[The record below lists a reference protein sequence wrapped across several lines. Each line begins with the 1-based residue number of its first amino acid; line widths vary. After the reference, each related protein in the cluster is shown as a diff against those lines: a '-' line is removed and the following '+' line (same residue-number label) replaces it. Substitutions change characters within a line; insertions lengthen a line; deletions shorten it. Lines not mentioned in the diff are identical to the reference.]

1 VSQRVDKLIVGG
13 QVFVGGELVDAALAI
28 ADGRVA
34 GIGPPSAFSAIEV
47 IDAPGTYLLPGVVDP
62 HMHLACVFSDDDFA
76 TASKSAAFG
85 GVTTM
90 LDFTFQEKGKLPSDA
105 FREKAAIGER
115 ESYVDFSFHCALTQ
129 ETRETIDDVGA
140 LLRTGTT
147 NSFKFFM
154 AYDFNVSTGFMHDAL
169 VEIGRG
175 GGIGMVHAE
184 DPSVINYRVRD
195 FQQRDCCAPVYF
207 PEAHPAFSEE
217 TAVYTAIAVARE
229 ARARLYVVHVTT
241 KEGAGLI
248 ARARADGLPIYGET
262 CPHYLTVTKAEYA
275 RTGSLGIMCPPL
287 REEADA
293 AALWG
298 AIAGG
303 SLDCI
308 GTDHAAFKRSR
319 KMPGDEQFWR
329 SPFGA
334 PGVETVL
341 PILHEHGVRRG
352 RLSLAQMVALMCE
365 QPARLYGCPTKGSLA
380 PGKDADVV
388 IFDPHM
394 PVEIRAEDMHTGSDY
409 SLYEGWTV
417 NGWPRSTLVRGEIV
431 VRDGE
436 LVGRPGFGR
445 SIPRGSAAQGYRVAN
460 NGAVSLSTG
469 A

>member
-1 VSQRVDKLIVGG
+1 VSIPVDTLFVGG
-13 QVFVGGELVDAALAI
+13 RPFIGGELVDAALAVKDGKI
-28 ADGRVA
+28 AGF
-34 GIGPPSAFSAIEV
+34 GPASAYRAAEV
-47 IDAPGTYLLPGVVDP
+47 VDVRGAYLLPGVVDP

-90 LDFTFQEKGKLPSDA
+90 LDFTFQEQGKLPSDA

-129 ETRETIDDVGA
+129 ENRETISDVGELIRA
-140 LLRTGTT
+140 GTT

-154 AYDFNVSTGFMHDAL
+154 AYDFNVSTGFMHDTL
-169 VEIGRG
+169 VEIGRN

-195 FQQRDCCAPVYF
+195 FQEQECCAPIYF

-217 TAVYTAIAVARE
+217 TAVYTAITVARA

-248 ARARADGLPIYGET
+248 RRARGDGLPIYGET

-293 AALWG
+293 AALWD
-298 AIAGG
+298 AIDSG

-308 GTDHAAFKRSR
+308 GTDHAAFRRSR
-319 KMPGDEQFWR
+319 KIPGDEQFWR

-352 RLSLAQMVALMCE
+352 RISLARMVSLMCE
-365 QPARLYGCPTKGSLA
+365 EPARLYGCPTKGTLA

-388 IFDPHM
+388 VFDPHQT
-394 PVEIRAEDMHTGSDY
+394 VELRAENMHTGSDY
-409 SLYEGWTV
+409 TLYEGWNVT
-417 NGWPRSTLVRGEIV
+417 GWPRSTMVRGQFV
-431 VRDGE
+431 VRDGQ
-436 LVGRPGFGR
+436 LVGQPGYGR
-445 SIPRGSAAQGYRVAN
+445 SIPRGERERVAV
-460 NGAVSLSTG
+460 A
-469 A
+469 

>member
-1 VSQRVDKLIVGG
+1 VPQTVDTLIVGG
-13 QVFVGGELVDAALAI
+13 RVFLDGGLHETSLAI
-28 ADGRVA
+28 GDGVVA
-34 GIGPPSAFSAIEV
+34 GYGPPPAFSSAET
-47 IDAPGTYLLPGVVDP
+47 IDAHGAYLLPGVVDP

-129 ETRETIDDVGA
+129 ENHQTIRDVGE
-140 LLRTGTT
+140 LLRAGTT

-169 VEIGRG
+169 AEIGRN

-195 FQQRDCCAPVYF
+195 FQERDCCAPTYF

-241 KEGAGLI
+241 KEGSALI
-248 ARARADGLPIYGET
+248 RRARADGLPIYGET
-262 CPHYLTVTKAEYA
+262 CPHYLTVTRDEYG

-293 AALWG
+293 AALWD
-298 AIAGG
+298 AIGQGG
-303 SLDCI
+303 LDCI
-308 GTDHAAFKRSR
+308 GTDHAAFRRSR
-319 KMPGDEQFWR
+319 KIPGDEQFWR

-334 PGVETVL
+334 PGVEAVL

-352 RLSLAQMVALMCE
+352 RLPLARMVELMCE
-365 QPARLYGCPTKGSLA
+365 APARLYGCPTKGSLA

-388 IFDPHM
+388 VFDPAM
-394 PVEIRAEDMHTGSDY
+394 TVELRAEDMHTGSDY
-409 SLYEGWTV
+409 TLYEGWKVT
-417 NGWPRSTLVRGEIV
+417 GWPRSTMVRGRFV
-431 VRDGE
+431 VRDGQ
-436 LVGRPGFGR
+436 LVGHPGFGR
-445 SIPRGSAAQGYRVAN
+445 SIPRGAALDRLPA
-460 NGAVSLSTG
+460 LT
-469 A
+469 